1 MCRVTVY
8 RRYEKPQQ
16 GFKVLLSARKTTVFT
31 KTCNAPFLTV
41 GLFLFLLLSNFFS
54 SFSSISAFLFHFFI
68 CWSSCDWTVGR
79 TGPLRTSIQTLL
91 SKTNILSSSRV
102 LYLKFCSSNDSS
114 NFTSFKILLIET
126 SSSISRVFRWI
137 ESYYSKEI
145 RFNSFMKMNGE
156 YSAILYHNR
165 C

>member
-79 TGPLRTSIQTLL
+79 TGPLNIHCSRKRTFYRLV
-91 SKTNILSSSRV
+91 SRV

-145 RFNSFMKMNGE
+145 RFNSFIKMNGE
-156 YSAILYHNR
+156 YSAILHHNR